1 MKNYRITVNGNTY
14 DVAVEELGADAV
26 SSTPVAPTPAPKTA
40 PAPKVA
46 PAGSQGSIK
55 VKSPMPG
62 NIVDVKVSVGDKIE
76 ANAVVAV
83 LEAMKMENEITSPNA
98 GTVVSVNVTKG
109 ATVNTDDILVT
120 LSE

>member
-14 DVAVEELGADAV
+14 DVAVEELGTDAV
-26 SSTPVAPTPAPKTA
+26 SSTPVAPTSAPKTA
-40 PAPKVA
+40 PAPKAA

-55 VKSPMPG
+55 VKAPMPG

-98 GTVVSVNVTKG
+98 GTVVSINVTKG
-109 ATVNTDDILVT
+109 TAVNTDDILVT

>member
-40 PAPKVA
+40 PAPKLA

-55 VKSPMPG
+55 VKAPMPG

>member
-55 VKSPMPG
+55 VKAPMPG